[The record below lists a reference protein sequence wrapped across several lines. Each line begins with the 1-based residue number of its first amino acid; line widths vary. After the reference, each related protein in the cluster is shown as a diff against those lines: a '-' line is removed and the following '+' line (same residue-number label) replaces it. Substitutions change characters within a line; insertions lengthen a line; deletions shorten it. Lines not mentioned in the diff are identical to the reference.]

1 MGSDAVRAFVA
12 SPLASDLHVVPPA
25 PRAPHG
31 GHAGPEV
38 LQQAQKGATG
48 SSATNHG
55 TLALGAGVAVAVG
68 AMVRGHRTAKRGKKA
83 RDSSRATVTAT
94 ATATATAVGAWSK
107 GFVSAGQVAQSPPS
121 STDKPKETTAGPVS
135 SAAEVKA
142 ADTGSV
148 PLSFEAGR
156 SKQETGQDRVFHWL
170 GRGPA
175 HGSDLFESLH
185 RHFPNALPGSVV
197 HLRSKGILQGEFGFT
212 PSNTLLGTS
221 FCPDEINHQ
230 NVDLATLARN
240 HWGRVFPMGGIGG
253 APYVGETG
261 FVAFSS
267 HVAKD
272 GNIIVIFGP
281 HVGISEKGEVGKY
294 LRDGQSKHSSA
305 CGAVIGAYNAC
316 MCGGVDVG
324 KGNDFSEY
332 DMQMDE
338 IIAEFA
344 SHAAAISKSENVM
357 ASCAY
362 HAWEMV
368 KDRML
373 KIVNTKFGSGKLVL
387 IGGIQIN
394 MPYPANEDYFL
405 PLMFEMRQEGQA
417 SKDLMHYLSDVSTQ
431 QDLKRA
437 PWAAHTAQTETFAW
451 LSWSP
456 PVASPVCKAMQ
467 TYFPGALPG
476 QAVHQRTL
484 RIVERYGFEEKN
496 TIFGTSLCP
505 DEINNESFGLPVLMQ
520 EYWGEVFPM
529 GGISGAPFAGKT
541 GFKAFSSHVAEN
553 GHIVVLFG
561 PHVAI
566 SASGE
571 VGYCLRSGQH
581 GESTACGAVI
591 GAYKA
596 CCQGWSPGAATAGAY
611 DRQMD
616 WIKQQIAPHARAI
629 GTSANPYAALA
640 YQSYEMV
647 KDKIFSVVNNDFGSG
662 YLCLVGGIQIN
673 LPDGMDDHFLPCTFE
688 LRRAG
693 DCPIDLLSEL
703 KDVS

>member
-1 MGSDAVRAFVA
+1 MTHDAVRAFLA
-12 SPLASDLHVVPPA
+12 SPLASDLHDVPSA
-25 PRAPHG
+25 LTARHG
-31 GHAGPEV
+31 GHAVPEV
-38 LQQAQKGATG
+38 FQQAHTGAICP
-48 SSATNHG
+48 SCNRG
-55 TLALGAGVAVAVG
+55 TLAVGVVAMVG
-68 AMVRGHRTAKRGKKA
+68 AMVRGHQAAKRGKKA
-83 RDSSRATVTAT
+83 RDSARATVTAT
-94 ATATATAVGAWSK
+94 MTTIGAWSK
-107 GFVSAGQVAQSPPS
+107 GFIPSGQAVKSPTSPVEKPKETAVGSVSFV
-121 STDKPKETTAGPVS
+121 DKPKETVVGSVS
-135 SAAEVKA
+135 SVAETKETVVC
-142 ADTGSV
+142 SV
-148 PLSFEAGR
+148 PLSFETR
-156 SKQETGQDRVFHWL
+156 RHKQETGQDRVFHWL

-175 HGSDLFESLH
+175 PGSALFESLH
-185 RHFPNALPGSVV
+185 KHFPNALPGSAM
-197 HLRSKGILQGEFGFT
+197 HLRSTRVLQDEFGFF

-221 FCPDEINHQ
+221 FCPDEINNQ
-230 NVDLATLARN
+230 NVDLTTLARK

-272 GNIIVIFGP
+272 GNIVVIFGP
-281 HVGISEKGEVGKY
+281 HVGISEKGEVGAY

-305 CGAVIGAYNAC
+305 CGAVIGAYKAC

-324 KGNDFSEY
+324 KGNEFSEY

-338 IIAEFA
+338 IKAEFA
-344 SHAAAISKSENVM
+344 PHAAAISQAENVM

-362 HAWEMV
+362 QAWEMV

-394 MPYPANEDYFL
+394 MPYPTNEDYFL
-405 PLMFEMRQEGQA
+405 PMMFEMRQEGQS
-417 SKDLMHYLSDVSTQ
+417 SKDLMHYLADFSTQ

-437 PWAAHTAQTETFAW
+437 PWAAYTAQAETFAW

-456 PVASPVCKAMQ
+456 SRESPVYRALQ

-484 RIVERYGFEEKN
+484 RIFGRYGFEDKN

-520 EYWGEVFPM
+520 EFWGEVFPM

-541 GFKAFSSHVAEN
+541 GFKAFSSHVAEDGN
-553 GHIVVLFG
+553 IIVLFG

-566 SASGE
+566 SATGE
-571 VGYCLRSGQH
+571 VGYCHRSGQDKQ
-581 GESTACGAVI
+581 STACGAVI

-596 CCQGWSPGAATAGAY
+596 CRQGWSPSAATAGAY

-629 GTSANPYAALA
+629 ATSENPYAALA

-693 DCPIDLLSEL
+693 DC
-703 KDVS
+703 